1 MAADNPFSDLLSKV
15 QADAELSDHLKDES
29 FKTAIEDIQS
39 SPALIAKHLGDPRI
53 MKAINLAA
61 VKRTD
66 SKPAAEPETK
76 MDTGADES
84 VELDAE
90 GHKEK
95 GNAAYKKRDFATAL
109 EHYSKAFEMEPKHL
123 AYLTNRAAAKLEM
136 NDVDGAIADCEQV
149 IKTNKEENLH
159 CDFKIIARAY
169 ARIGSAY
176 LKKNDIAKAI
186 EYFEKSLLEAH
197 DDKIYK
203 KLQESKRL
211 KAKQEADA
219 YKDPQKSQEERM
231 AGNELFKQGKFPE
244 ALSRYSEAIKRN
256 PTEPAPYSNRA
267 AAYMKL
273 GEFPMAL
280 KDCEKCLELDP
291 KYMKAYSRKG
301 AIHYFM
307 KEYHKSLDAY
317 KKALEIDPNNSDLRA
332 ELNRTMSVIQ
342 QSASANEVDEEQVRK
357 AMADPEIQRI
367 LQDPSVNQA
376 LKELSENPQMGQR
389 AFDDPVMADKINKL
403 IAAGLVRLAS
413 R

>member
-1 MAADNPFSDLLSKV
+1 MESSFSGLLSKV
-15 QADAELSDHLKDES
+15 AAHAELRDYLKDEA
-29 FKTAIEDIQS
+29 FKKTVEDIERN
-39 SPALIAKHLGDPRI
+39 PAAIAKYIGDPRI
-53 MKAINLAA
+53 IKVLNLTVTKQAN
-61 VKRTD
+61 
-66 SKPAAEPETK
+66 SKPAAEEFAK
-76 MDTGADES
+76 MDTGSDERTD
-84 VELDAE
+84 LDAE
-90 GHKEK
+90 GYKEK
-95 GNAAYKKRDFATAL
+95 GNAAYKKRDFATAI
-109 EHYSKAFEMEPKHL
+109 ECYHKAFEMEPKHL

-136 NDVDGAIADCEQV
+136 NDIDGAIADCEQV

-176 LKKNDIAKAI
+176 LKKDDLDNGI

-203 KLQESKRL
+203 KLQETKKLKKKR
-211 KAKQEADA
+211 QEDA
-219 YKDPQKSQEERM
+219 YIDPSKSQAERM
-231 AGNELFKQGKFPE
+231 AGNELFKKGNFPD
-244 ALSRYSEAIKRN
+244 ALLRYSEAIKRN
-256 PTEPAPYSNRA
+256 PTDPAPYSNRA

-291 KYMKAYSRKG
+291 KYVKAYSRKG

-317 KKALEIDPNNSDLRA
+317 KKALEIDPSNTDLRA
-332 ELNRTMSVIQ
+332 ELNRTVAVIQ
-342 QSASANEVDEEQVRK
+342 QSASANEVDEEQVHK

-376 LKELSENPQMGQR
+376 LKELSENPQLGQR
-389 AFDDPVMADKINKL
+389 VFDDPVMSDKINKL